1 MLDVRRLRVLREVVA
16 QGSFSA
22 AAGVLGYTPSAIS
35 QQIGA
40 LERETGMT
48 LVERGGSRVRAT
60 RAGAALVRHADVI
73 LARLAAAEA
82 ELAELAGRAR
92 RHLTIAAFSSAT
104 AVLLPPA
111 VARFRAAHPEV
122 EFELRLADPDDG
134 VAMLRAGTADM
145 ALILEVPEETGP
157 EYPGILS
164 EPILADVMHAL
175 LPASHRL
182 AASPPVTL
190 ADLAGEHWIMGSKT
204 GTCAD
209 ARVLLGACRRA
220 GFEPRVAFQSDD
232 YPAIQGLV
240 AAGVGV
246 SLIPQLATAHPRDD
260 VAILPLASPTPCR
273 TIAAATLK
281 GADESFA
288 KQRMLT
294 ILREVACHDQPGYI
308 VSWA

>member
-1 MLDVRRLRVLREVVA
+1 MLREVVA

-60 RAGAALVRHADVI
+60 RAGEALVRHTEVI

-92 RHLTIAAFSSAT
+92 RHLTVAAFSSAT

-182 AASPPVTL
+182 AASPVTL

-246 SLIPQLATAHPRDD
+246 SLIPQLATAHPRED

-273 TIAAATLK
+273 TIAAATLE

-294 ILREVACHDQPGYI
+294 ILREVACHDQPAYI
-308 VSWA
+308 VSRA